1 MAYIELQQPMYIPYI
16 YMQAVGHNT
25 STKVRLFSSD
35 FARGPCTRHTH
46 PPRFDR
52 SPRALTRISQ
62 RMQPS
67 PAAEAS
73 NSALGDVRGL
83 LGLEDPPAQHPVA
96 CTRMGTISV
105 RGC

>member
-1 MAYIELQQPMYIPYI
+1 MYACKQWDMTQVQKSVSSRPILLAIHARATPTRLGSI
-16 YMQAVGHNT
+16 AV
-25 STKVRLFSSD
+25 
-35 FARGPCTRHTH
+35 
-46 PPRFDR
+46 
-52 SPRALTRISQ
+52 RAPSRASKPHSQ

>member
-1 MAYIELQQPMYIPYI
+1 MIQVQKSVSSRPILLAIHARATPTPASVRSQSARPNAHQP
-16 YMQAVGHNT
+16 HN
-25 STKVRLFSSD
+25 
-35 FARGPCTRHTH
+35 
-46 PPRFDR
+46 
-52 SPRALTRISQ
+52 Q
-62 RMQPS
+62 RMQPP
-67 PAAEAS
+67 PAAEDS